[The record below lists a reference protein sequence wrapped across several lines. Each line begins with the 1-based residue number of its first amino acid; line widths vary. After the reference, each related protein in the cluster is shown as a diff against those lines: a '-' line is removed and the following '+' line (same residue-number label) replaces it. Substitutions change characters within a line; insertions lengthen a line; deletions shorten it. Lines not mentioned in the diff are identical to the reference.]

1 MEAGRD
7 LGIRNA
13 GHSVLDGLRIE
24 RLIPQMGKEMTSFV
38 TPREAGVMDR
48 VQLDK
53 VIMVT
58 VLINQAALKF
68 NYNAG
73 ICFSLLY
80 ERSDPA
86 TLRLSSSKKYWSYGL
101 RKRLLVTSKIVRFF
115 FPDVPVSNSPLI
127 LAQMLSPQWGQWE
140 SYFDPIKTWV
150 ALRKHRERSKAWWTV
165 PLPNKGRKST
175 EENRDEYFAPQHQ

>member
-1 MEAGRD
+1 MMEAGRD

-86 TLRLSSSKKYWSYGL
+86 TFGLSSSKKC
-101 RKRLLVTSKIVRFF
+101 
-115 FPDVPVSNSPLI
+115 
-127 LAQMLSPQWGQWE
+127 
-140 SYFDPIKTWV
+140 
-150 ALRKHRERSKAWWTV
+150 
-165 PLPNKGRKST
+165 
-175 EENRDEYFAPQHQ
+175 